1 MSDSAGE
8 KTEQPTARRMEDAIS
23 HGQIARS
30 AEVQTVFVL
39 TASFAALSFFG
50 RESFQQLVGA
60 MVLSLSHLHDTS
72 LSLNSIQGYAVS
84 GAWLLIKC
92 AGPVVLAAMVGG
104 LLAGGIQSRFQ
115 TASEVLTPDWN
126 RLNPVEGFQRV
137 FSARML
143 APTGIAITKFAFIIV
158 LTYSEVRSILSDP
171 IFTLSVSVA
180 RLGEFLVGVCLGVGF
195 RVVLGLAVI
204 AALDYGYQW
213 WRTHQDLMM
222 TREEVKEDMKS
233 SEGNPLM
240 KAARRR
246 RRRSMSKAKSLA
258 TVPKADV
265 VVTNPTHIAVAL
277 RYDRK
282 TMKAPEIVA
291 KGIRLNAQ
299 IIREIAQQHQ
309 IPIIENKPLARMLF
323 KHGKVGG
330 EIPAQLYAAVAEV
343 LAWVY
348 RVNRYR
354 YYAEQNQTEPI
365 SHGNTE

>member
-1 MSDSAGE
+1 
-8 KTEQPTARRMEDAIS
+8 
-23 HGQIARS
+23 
-30 AEVQTVFVL
+30 
-39 TASFAALSFFG
+39 
-50 RESFQQLVGA
+50 
-60 MVLSLSHLHDTS
+60 
-72 LSLNSIQGYAVS
+72 
-84 GAWLLIKC
+84 
-92 AGPVVLAAMVGG
+92 VGG
-104 LLAGGIQSRFQ
+104 LMAGAIQNRFQ
-115 TASEVLTPDWN
+115 TASEALTPDWN

-143 APTGIAITKFAFIIV
+143 APTALAITKFAFIIS
-158 LTYSEVRSILSDP
+158 LTYSEVRSILNDP
-171 IFTLSVSVA
+171 IFTMSVSIS
-180 RLGEFLVGVCLGVGF
+180 RLGEFLVGTCLGVGF

-204 AALDYGYQW
+204 AAADYGYQW

-233 SEGNPLM
+233 SEGNPQM

-258 TVPKADV
+258 AVPKADV
-265 VVTNPTHIAVAL
+265 VVTNPTHIAIAL

-309 IPIIENKPLARMLF
+309 VPIIENKPLARMLF

-354 YYAEQNQTEPI
+354 YYAEQNQT
-365 SHGNTE
+365 GK